1 MPLPRVLEN
10 EAMDSMQ
17 DAIDYNNMDHEQ
29 VNRAFVGDLLAAGEF
44 HGEILDLGTGT
55 ALIPIE
61 LCRRHPDCYVMAV
74 DMAISLLDIARYN
87 IEIAMLTDRIQ
98 LDHVDAKQLPH
109 GNDRFAAVISNGALH
124 HIPEPTVVLRE
135 AVRVIAPGGLL
146 FFRDLVRPED
156 QAALQRLVETYAGQ
170 ENDRQR
176 QLFADSLHAALTVEE
191 MRGLVAQLGFDPD
204 TVQATSDRHWTWSA
218 RKDA

>member
-1 MPLPRVLEN
+1 MPLPRILEN
-10 EAMDSMQ
+10 EVMDSMQ

-29 VNRAFVGDLLAAGEF
+29 VNRTFVGDLLAAGEF

-74 DMAISLLDIARYN
+74 DMAISMLDIARYN

-98 LDHVDAKQLPH
+98 LDHVDARQLPH
-109 GNDRFAAVISNGALH
+109 GNDRFAAVISNGTLH
-124 HIPEPTVVLRE
+124 HFPEPLTVLRE
-135 AVRVIAPGGLL
+135 AVRVAAPGSLL

-156 QAALQRLVETYAGQ
+156 RAALQRQVETCAGQ
-170 ENDRQR
+170 ESERQR
-176 QLFADSLHAALTVEE
+176 RLFADSLHAALTVDE
-191 MRGLVAQLGFDPD
+191 MRDLVAQLGFAPD
-204 TVQATSDRHWTWSA
+204 SVEATSDRHWTWAA